1 MGLVEERGVRV
12 PLSEVPS
19 ELVGQR
25 GERVIEVSNNN
36 KHITA

>member
-1 MGLVEERGVRV
+1 MELVEECGVRV

-36 KHITA
+36 EHITA